1 MVDEELLLALE
12 ADINLPFSDDLCL
25 ETSDDI
31 NRFLQNSKEVIRR
44 IVEDIKRYFKDLVTK
59 ITAFL
64 SEARINAG
72 INKIERMER
81 TNPKFRNYKV
91 MAVNTEKYAA
101 LYTEYIKSLNAM
113 NTMRD
118 VPPNY
123 AEKLNSIYNDYV
135 NAVSGMGASRFTI
148 PKIVVMNRIVLN
160 TVKVL
165 GTKSFPE
172 PRNEV
177 IARAYARAATECGKL
192 CSTSIRQL
200 ADAINSNKMK
210 RFFDDMARIL
220 R

>member
-1 MVDEELLLALE
+1 MVNEELLLALE
-12 ADINLPFSDDLCL
+12 TDMNLPFPDDLCL
-25 ETSDDI
+25 ESSDDI

-59 ITAFL
+59 ISAFL
-64 SEARINAG
+64 NETRINAG

-91 MAVNTEKYAA
+91 RAIDTEKYAT
-101 LYTEYIKSLNAM
+101 LYTKYIKSLNAM
-113 NTMRD
+113 NTVRE
-118 VPPNY
+118 VPYNY
-123 AEKLNSIYNDYV
+123 AEKLNSIYNHYV
-135 NAVSGMGASRFTI
+135 NEVSGMGASRFTI

-160 TVKVL
+160 TIKVL

-172 PRNEV
+172 PQNEV

-192 CSTSIRQL
+192 CSASIHQL
-200 ADAINSNKMK
+200 TDAINSNKIK
-210 RFFDDMARIL
+210 RFFDDMGRIL